1 MNPSRYIRVFLSPD
15 ILFRGL
21 RGRPV
26 WASAM
31 LLGSCLALAGTV
43 LIPPELTFATL
54 REAMLARGQD
64 VPPAVEDN
72 LVVLRLGGAAAAFV
86 SWAIMITVFAGLVTL
101 FFAFL
106 IGHEGTYRQYLAV
119 VAHAHL
125 IAPHRWS

>member
-1 MNPSRYIRVFLSPD
+1 
-15 ILFRGL
+15 
-21 RGRPV
+21 
-26 WASAM
+26 M